1 MNPED
6 RAACS
11 VVAALLARGHMLH
24 QLAVTLTILALVAW
38 LALGFLGP
46 IGARLQTA
54 GVALTLV
61 ASLCETLLAARVAL
75 DTDLFRS
82 LATSELD
89 LATLDAGLRELAMV
103 KRAKLGRPL
112 ADRFA
117 GAIRL
122 LELQAGCLLVQAAIV
137 LAVASLRLWRPW

>member
-1 MNPED
+1 
-6 RAACS
+6 
-11 VVAALLARGHMLH
+11 
-24 QLAVTLTILALVAW
+24 
-38 LALGFLGP
+38 
-46 IGARLQTA
+46 
-54 GVALTLV
+54 
-61 ASLCETLLAARVAL
+61 
-75 DTDLFRS
+75 
-82 LATSELD
+82 
-89 LATLDAGLRELAMV
+89 LRQLAMV